1 MIWCVFCVNNT
12 KQYQTIPNKTKQ
24 TIPNKTK
31 QTIPN
36 KTKQNKQY
44 QTKQN
49 KKRVPATWI
58 NWQPI
63 ITLKMNCIYYQQQFH
78 LQMDSF
84 WWVIKP
90 LYGFISDSFPIGGKW
105 RTPYFF
111 LFGLVG
117 FGAWMSL
124 ATLSKDVFCLSLFV
138 LSFHGNSFFECLSR
152 FAVFLYLYHI
162 NKYIHII

>member
-1 MIWCVFCVNNT
+1 MFCVNNT
-12 KQYQTIPNKTKQ
+12 KQYQTISNNTKQNQTKQTKQTKTKQ
-24 TIPNKTK
+24 KKGASYLNKLTTNYYFK
-31 QTIPN
+31 DELHIL
-36 KTKQNKQY
+36 
-44 QTKQN
+44 
-49 KKRVPATWI
+49 PATV
-58 NWQPI
+58 
-63 ITLKMNCIYYQQQFH
+63 
-78 LQMDSF
+78 SF
-84 WWVIKP
+84 ANGFILVPWVIKP
-90 LYGFISDSFPIGGKW
+90 LYGFISDSFPIGGKR

-138 LSFHGNSFFECLSR
+138 LSFHGNSFCECLSR